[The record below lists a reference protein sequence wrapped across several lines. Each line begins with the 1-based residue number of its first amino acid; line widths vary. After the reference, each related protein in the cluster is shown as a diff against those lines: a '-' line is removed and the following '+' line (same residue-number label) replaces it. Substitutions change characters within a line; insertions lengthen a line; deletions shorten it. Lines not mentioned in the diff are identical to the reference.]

1 MNWITVIINLLLV
14 LVTFLTVLY
23 AKKTLHMEYSSQV
36 IVHRYAWGYD
46 IKREKPQYWE
56 VLVKNVG
63 KGYIVKAFILLSVKH
78 KKKYNLFKLYYLS
91 KPVVELTP
99 GEERKILLELW
110 DEELKKGYFNKAK
123 LEVIYQDSLG
133 NIFAVKPKIKDWN
146 SHLETFDKLPKKMS
160 KLGVRYWLY
169 IIKMKI
175 AKKQGNTSPEML
187 RREIKMKQYY
197 IRSLIKPLNKEDTK

>member
-36 IVHRYAWGYD
+36 IVRRYAWGYD
-46 IKREKPQYWE
+46 IKREKPHYWE

-91 KPVVELTP
+91 KPVVELNP

>member
-36 IVHRYAWGYD
+36 IVRRYTWGYD
-46 IKREKPQYWE
+46 IKREKPHYWE

-91 KPVVELTP
+91 KPVVELNS

-197 IRSLIKPLNKEDTK
+197 IRSLIKPFNKEDTK

>member
-1 MNWITVIINLLLV
+1 
-14 LVTFLTVLY
+14 
-23 AKKTLHMEYSSQV
+23 MEYSSQV
-36 IVHRYAWGYD
+36 IVRRYAWGYD
-46 IKREKPQYWE
+46 IKREKPHYWE

-91 KPVVELTP
+91 KPVVELNP